1 MWGRRE
7 PPSASDY
14 QAPRFARGLSITG
27 LAALLLLGLLAVV
40 VAQGTRRT
48 PGLDAAE
55 QALLEGRYDEVA
67 TLTNGLE
74 ARDPTVVLLQ
84 ARADIARG
92 RYDEAEQA
100 LRPLAAQDASGD
112 AALELGLLLH
122 TLRRDGAEAIL
133 ERVAARTSFARTG
146 AELARGARALQAL
159 SQPREAGAAFRDAAS
174 MAAGD
179 PAIETA
185 WGYLF
190 LERHNNA
197 EALKS
202 FQAAI
207 REDTKYAPALL
218 GAARALADDNP
229 PQAAAYAQQA
239 LEVNPNYVDA
249 HVFLAYGAAFGDRDE
264 AKASLDRALAINPNS
279 LEALSLH
286 AGLSYVADDHATFQ
300 QYVDRVLAIAPRYG
314 EVYRIVAEQ
323 TARAYRFPE
332 AVTLAWEG
340 LDLDPDN
347 PRTLSDLGIHLLR
360 TGDESGAR
368 NALERSFEIDP
379 YDVVTFNTLQML
391 DGLDQFATVEEGHVI
406 LRMHPDEAPVLQRHA
421 LDLAHEALETI
432 AGRYGWEIEGPI
444 LVEVF
449 PKHDDFAVRNFGLPG
464 MIGALGACF
473 GKVVTLDSPNARPPG
488 EFLWEATLWHEIAHV
503 VTLNLSE
510 QRLPRWL
517 SEGISEYEQT
527 LRRPE
532 WDRAMDITFASL
544 RNQEQTIPL
553 EELEA
558 SFMDPQRISLAYFQA
573 TLVVEH
579 LVDLHGMDGLQRF
592 VRSFADGLDADEALT
607 QVFNT
612 SFKELQATFDQKL
625 DRDFGA
631 LQAVLQVPEQP
642 FQRLGVEDLVVL
654 AAAHPRSYPVQ
665 LSYAHALR
673 RAGQT
678 DEAYEVFERAA
689 ELLPDATGDDSP
701 NVQIAAIALGR
712 NDRARAIEALESV
725 LATDFE
731 NILAAR
737 QLADVLREEGI
748 SDPDR
753 LSPVY
758 ERVVAIDPFDAEAQ
772 AQVGRL
778 AMARGEPAEAI
789 PAFQKVLALRPVDRA
804 AAHTDLAES
813 YLRSGRPAEA
823 RRQTLAALEIAPSYQ
838 RAQDLLLELVGDR
851 P

>member
-1 MWGRRE
+1 MWGRSE
-7 PPSASDY
+7 SPATEG
-14 QAPRFARGLSITG
+14 QAPRYARGLSITG
-27 LAALLLLGLLAVV
+27 LAALLLLGLIAVV
-40 VAQGTRRT
+40 VAQGTRRA
-48 PGLDAAE
+48 PGVDAAE
-55 QALLEGRYDEVA
+55 LALREGRYDEVA
-67 TLTNGLE
+67 GLTSGLPATE
-74 ARDPTVVLLQ
+74 PPVVLLR

-92 RYDEAEQA
+92 RYAEAEQV
-100 LRPLAAQDASGD
+100 LRPIAAQDPAGE

-122 TLRRDGAEAIL
+122 ELRRDDANAVL
-133 ERVAARTSFARTG
+133 ERVAARTSRAGTA

-159 SQPREAGAAFRDAAS
+159 NQPREAGAAFRDAAS

-185 WGYLF
+185 WGQLF

-207 REDTKYAPALL
+207 REDTTYPEALL
-218 GAARALADDNP
+218 GAAQALADDNP
-229 PQAAAYAQQA
+229 PQATAYAQQA

-249 HVFLAYGAAFGDRDE
+249 HVFLAFGAAFGNADE
-264 AKASLDRALAINPNS
+264 ARAALDRALAINPNS
-279 LEALSLH
+279 LAALSLH
-286 AGLSYVADDHATFQ
+286 AGLAYVDDDRETFQ

-314 EVYRIVAEQ
+314 EVYRVVAEQ

-332 AVTLAWEG
+332 AVTLARRG
-340 LDLDPDN
+340 LELDPDN
-347 PRTLSDLGIHLLR
+347 PRTLSDLGVHLLR
-360 TGDESGAR
+360 TGDEPGAR
-368 NALERSFEIDP
+368 TVLERSFEIDP
-379 YDVVTFNTLQML
+379 YDTVTFNLLQMMDTL
-391 DGLDQFATVEEGHVI
+391 DEFVTIEEGDVI
-406 LRMHPDEAPVLQRHA
+406 LRMHADEAPVLQRHA
-421 LDLAHEALETI
+421 LDLAHQALETI
-432 AGRYGWEIEGPI
+432 SARYGWEVQGPI

-449 PKHDDFAVRNFGLPG
+449 PEHDDFAVRNFGLPG

-473 GKVVTLDSPNARPPG
+473 GKVVTMDSPRARPPG
-488 EFLWEATLWHEIAHV
+488 EFQWEATLWHEIAHV
-503 VTLNLSE
+503 VTLNLSQ

-527 LRRPE
+527 LHRPE

-544 RNQEQTIPL
+544 RNQDQTIPL

-558 SFMDPQRISLAYFQA
+558 AFMDPQRISLAYFQA

-579 LVDLHGMDGLQRF
+579 LVDQYGMDGLQRF
-592 VRSFADGLDADEALT
+592 VRSFADGLDADEAFR

-612 SFKELQATFDQKL
+612 SFAELQDSFDDKL
-625 DRDFGA
+625 DRDFGS
-631 LQAVLQVPEQP
+631 LQAVLEVPETE
-642 FQRLGVEDLVVL
+642 FQRLGVEDLQVL
-654 AAAHPRSYPVQ
+654 AVAHPRSYPVQ

-673 RAGQT
+673 RAGVM

-689 ELLPDATGDDSP
+689 ALLPTATGDDSP
-701 NVQIAAIALGR
+701 NVQIAAIALSR
-712 NDRARAIEALESV
+712 KDRARAIQALEAV

-737 QLADVLREEGI
+737 QLADLLREDGVT
-748 SDPDR
+748 DPAR
-753 LSPVY
+753 LLPVY
-758 ERVVAIDPFDAEAQ
+758 QRIVAIDPFDAEAQ
-772 AQVGRL
+772 TQVGRL
-778 AMARGEPAEAI
+778 AMARGAPAEAI
-789 PAFQKVLALRPVDRA
+789 PAFQKVLALQPVDRA

-813 YLRSGRPAEA
+813 YLRSGRSSDA
-823 RRQTLAALEIAPSYQ
+823 RRQTLLALEIAPSYE